1 MSDTENKQP
10 DQPIKSSGIWSKFKS
25 SAASVSTNAKTSMGS
40 ATSVVSDSL
49 ANTPNATKVVT
60 ENKLNLE
67 TGVIGTMNCEVYV
80 SCDIGK
86 QIRSKIADQL
96 KSAAD
101 EFIESLAGLE
111 KPTHKISDLYGFA
124 EKAKTKVDNVKKAHT
139 TYEHKMGT
147 IIKLEP
153 ALDCKIA
160 VKNAVDASGNIVA
173 KVNGKITEINPKA
186 KTLKVEG
193 TALKKVSTG
202 TKEIKISDN
211 LPISSLCIG
220 GADVDSNATTQ
231 CFEQLGGKKS
241 HKYNNHEVVSASS
254 DLGICE

>member
-139 TYEHKMGT
+139 TYE
-147 IIKLEP
+147 
-153 ALDCKIA
+153 DCKIA